1 MILDRLENAAMYRP
15 LGKRIA
21 AALDYLRGVDFSKTP
36 EGRHELDGD
45 RLYVMVQQYQTRPLA
60 EATWEAHRQYVD
72 VQYVI
77 QGAERIGY
85 AVLRDHLPVQ
95 QPYDAQKDVIFFDA
109 AGDFL
114 SLRVGDF
121 TIFTPHD
128 IHAPGLALSP
138 SGALGTVRKAVVK
151 CRVES

>member
-21 AALDYLRGVDFSKTP
+21 AALDYLRQTDFSKVAD
-36 EGRHELDGD
+36 GRHELDGD

-60 EATWEAHRQYVD
+60 EATWEAHRQYLD

-85 AVLRDHLPVQ
+85 AALRDNVTVQ
-95 QPYDAQKDVIFFDA
+95 RPYDAEKDVIFFDA
-109 AGDFL
+109 AGDFV

-121 TIFTPHD
+121 VIFSPHD

-138 SGALGTVRKAVVK
+138 VGALGNVRKAVVK
-151 CRVES
+151 CRMPA

>member
-1 MILDRLENAAMYRP
+1 MYRP
-15 LGKRIA
+15 LGKLIG
-21 AALDYLRGVDFSKTP
+21 AALDYLRRADFSQIAD
-36 EGRHELDGD
+36 GRHELDGE
-45 RLYVMVQQYQTRPLA
+45 RLYVMVQRYQTKPLA
-60 EATWEAHRQYVD
+60 EATWEAHRQYFD

-77 QGAERIGY
+77 QGAERVGY
-85 AVLRDHLPVQ
+85 AALRDTVPVR
-95 QPYDAQKDVIFFDA
+95 QPYDSQKDIIFYDA

-121 TIFTPHD
+121 AIFSPHD

-151 CRVES
+151 CRVPA

>member
-1 MILDRLENAAMYRP
+1 MIIDRLENAAMYRP

-21 AALDYLRGVDFSKTP
+21 AALDYLRQTDFAKVAD
-36 EGRHELDGD
+36 GRHEIDGD

-60 EATWEAHRQYVD
+60 EAVWEAHRQYLD

-85 AVLRDHLPVQ
+85 AALRDNLTVQ
-95 QPYDAQKDVIFFDA
+95 RPYDAQKDVIFYDA
-109 AGDFL
+109 SGDFV
-114 SLRVGDF
+114 SLHVGDF
-121 TIFTPHD
+121 AIFAPHD

-138 SGALGTVRKAVVK
+138 AGALGNVRKAVVK
-151 CRVES
+151 CRMAS